1 MARRNLFDKW
11 TTDEGLTRIKGWA
24 RDGLTMIE
32 IARNIGIS
40 KQTLYTWEKKSP
52 DLLDALNTGRDY
64 ADRKVEESL
73 FMSAI
78 GYEYVEEQLS
88 DEGVPIPV
96 KKYAKPNTTA
106 QIFWLKNR
114 KPEKWRDK
122 RDIEHEGTMN
132 QNINMSN
139 LTEDELRKLASMASD
154 ED

>member
-73 FMSAI
+73 FKSAI
-78 GYEYVEEQLS
+78 GYEYVDEQLS

-96 KKYAKPNTTA
+96 KKYAKPNTT
-106 QIFWLKNR
+106 
-114 KPEKWRDK
+114 
-122 RDIEHEGTMN
+122 
-132 QNINMSN
+132 
-139 LTEDELRKLASMASD
+139 
-154 ED
+154 